1 MKFADFRV
9 FWITVE
15 RCGTEE
21 PIRPFGALNETLKR
35 SFEGKCSAIQPEWQK
50 MFCHSTTVRL

>member
-1 MKFADFRV
+1 MKFADFRG

-35 SFEGKCSAIQPEWQK
+35 SFEGKCSVIQPSHCPSINRI
-50 MFCHSTTVRL
+50 MLRV

>member
-21 PIRPFGALNETLKR
+21 PIRPFGALKR
-35 SFEGKCSAIQPEWQK
+35 SFEGKCSAIQPSHCPSINRI
-50 MFCHSTTVRL
+50 MLRV

>member
-35 SFEGKCSAIQPEWQK
+35 SFEGKCSAIQPSHCPSINRI
-50 MFCHSTTVRL
+50 MLRV